1 MPQQLQLQVNPIDVR
16 QDNFDPGK
24 GNALQAAVASIFG
37 LTLQDVPNFI
47 EMPNGYE
54 AEIKDFCYQGG
65 NLANKIPIT
74 IDIYTR
80 KEYQQHIGA
89 LCLLRG
95 KSPRGDFGH
104 VIVAR
109 FTSSGFD
116 FVHDPHHE
124 NSMLDRSENFGWC
137 MFFSEL

>member
-1 MPQQLQLQVNPIDVR
+1 MPQKLQLQANPADVR
-16 QDNFDPGK
+16 QNNFDPGK

-54 AEIKDFCYQGG
+54 TEIKDFCSQGG
-65 NLANKIPIT
+65 VLADKIPFT
-74 IDIYTR
+74 IDMYTR
-80 KEYQQHIGA
+80 KEQHIGA

-116 FVHDPHHE
+116 FVHDPHPE
-124 NSMLDRSENFGWC
+124 NSMLDIGENFGWC
-137 MFFSEL
+137 MFFSDF